1 MTTYYL
7 VRHAH
12 ADWKTKENRPLSAQG
27 RADSNHIAEILQ
39 KYPIGAIYSSPFTR
53 AYETILPLSTR
64 ICIPVTIEPSL
75 RERNIGKST
84 IEDFFKAVEALWRDP
99 LLSFPEGESN
109 YVAQQRVL
117 GFLKRIQNENI
128 AEHIVLSTHGN
139 LLALILNY
147 YDASIDYKFW
157 KSMTIPDIYELG
169 YNQDGDIS
177 RRKLW
182 NKNRK

>member
-1 MTTYYL
+1 MKTYYL

-12 ADWKTKENRPLSAQG
+12 SDWTIDENRPLSAQG
-27 RADSNHIAEILQ
+27 REESNLIADILQ

-53 AYETILPLSTR
+53 AYKTILPLSTR
-64 ICIPVTIEPSL
+64 ICIPITIELSL

-84 IEDFFKAVEALWRDP
+84 IKEFFKTVEALWRDP

-109 YVAQQRVL
+109 YIAQQRGL

-128 AEHIVLSTHGN
+128 GEHIVLSTHGN

-157 KSMTIPDIYELG
+157 KTLTIPDIYELG
-169 YNQDGDIS
+169 YNQNGTIS
-177 RRKLW
+177 ISKLW
-182 NKNRK
+182 NE

>member
-1 MTTYYL
+1 MITYYL

-12 ADWKTKENRPLSAQG
+12 ADWKPNEDRPLSVQG
-27 RADSNHIAEILQ
+27 HVESNHIAEILE
-39 KYPIGAIYSSPFTR
+39 KYPICAIYSSPFTR

-75 RERNIGKST
+75 RERSIGKST
-84 IEDFFKAVEALWRDP
+84 IDDFCKTVEALWFDP

-109 YVAQQRVL
+109 YVAQQRGL
-117 GFLKRIQNENI
+117 GFIKRIQNENI

-139 LLALILNY
+139 LLALILQY

-157 KSMTIPDIYELG
+157 KAMTIPDIYELG
-169 YNQDGDIS
+169 SNQDGERSI
-177 RRKLW
+177 RKLW
-182 NKNRK
+182 NEK